1 MKSSQFVLVAWL
13 VCHIYAVSP
22 DFREVIVKRP
32 EEFKIACLKDIRAL
46 FPPDRNPFF
55 AAYGNKT
62 TDLLSYRAVGVS
74 VHRIFTINY
83 QGQLKQ
89 EVLRQAQS
97 SYTQQTSLVDMLF
110 PPLRVLPGTDLL
122 RSELE
127 HADDF
132 GSFTFWRAPIPDL
145 DAAHIVIPPPPEPE
159 PVSSKAKKS
168 VKEKSAPTAQVSP
181 AKPDKVT
188 KTKT

>member
-1 MKSSQFVLVAWL
+1 MEHLHAFLSNPNASWVHNKLSLHL
-13 VCHIYAVSP
+13 AVS
-22 DFREVIVKRP
+22 REVIVKRP

-46 FPPDRNPFF
+46 FPKDRNPFF

-97 SYTQQTSLVDMLF
+97 SYTHQTSLVDMLF
-110 PPLRVLPGTDLL
+110 PPLRVLPGSDLL
-122 RSELE
+122 MSELE

-132 GSFTFWRAPIPDL
+132 GAFTFWRAPIPDL
-145 DAAHIVIPPPPEPE
+145 DAAHIVIPPPPEP
-159 PVSSKAKKS
+159 VKTKKS
-168 VKEKSAPTAQVSP
+168 KEKMTPSANVSP
-181 AKPDKVT
+181 AKSDKGT
-188 KTKT
+188 KRKA